1 MNFSVEMY
9 ISIGTLNHPLFRKNW

>member
-9 ISIGTLNHPLFRKNW
+9 IDIGALNHPLFRKNW